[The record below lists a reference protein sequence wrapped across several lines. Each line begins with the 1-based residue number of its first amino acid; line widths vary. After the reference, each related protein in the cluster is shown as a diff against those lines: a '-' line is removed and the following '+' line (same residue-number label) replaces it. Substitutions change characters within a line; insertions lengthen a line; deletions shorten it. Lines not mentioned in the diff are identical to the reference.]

1 MKKIVLSIV
10 AITMF
15 AGSAVAQ
22 EITGDAKLACE
33 ALLCLSS
40 PTRPSECAPA
50 LKKYFSIT
58 NLLLSTSKISFEQT
72 AKATTTKINKNGKLY
87 KYKVI
92 MFISLIL

>member
-22 EITGDAKLACE
+22 EITGDTKLACE

-58 NLLLSTSKISFEQT
+58 DKKPHKQ
-72 AKATTTKINKNGKLY
+72 AKKRENFLKLCP
-87 KYKVI
+87 KQ
-92 MFISLIL
+92 

>member
-10 AITMF
+10 AIIMF

-40 PTRPSECAPA
+40 PTKRMRS
-50 LKKYFSIT
+50 
-58 NLLLSTSKISFEQT
+58 ST
-72 AKATTTKINKNGKLY
+72 
-87 KYKVI
+87 
-92 MFISLIL
+92 

>member
-15 AGSAVAQ
+15 ASSAVAQ

-58 NLLLSTSKISFEQT
+58 DKKPHKQ
-72 AKATTTKINKNGKLY
+72 AKKRANFLKLCP
-87 KYKVI
+87 KQ
-92 MFISLIL
+92 